1 MKKKV
6 LRFLAVLLIFSICTS
21 LLPESVFAVTVEE
34 SVEETT
40 PTIADFLAGTA
51 TAEDIYGV
59 LDPSIVPAAI
69 DYNEAV
75 EKNHIARCYE
85 DEGTD
90 LNKIIFLNIDG
101 TKTMYTFDFPVKYV
115 DDNGNIQDIRL
126 EIAES
131 AVNAGAFETAAN
143 NTVTTFSAQFT
154 DGITLEGNDTE
165 IRLIPI
171 LPAPDLSATLSTTDM
186 VATTATAQRIDA
198 DTVAYPYDA
207 KTTVE
212 YSLTYTGFKED
223 IVVSEYTGQTE
234 YPFRLLT
241 NGLALEEIGGS
252 FFLVDDQGNIEA
264 SIGDIIIFT
273 ADERN
278 NAFGDIEPKTIVENQ
293 EYLLNIVVDA
303 EYLADPATTY
313 PIRIDPTVKINYNY
327 GAGAVEDITIS
338 TNTNFSGS
346 YDYLFVGRRQT
357 EGIARILM
365 RFPGLDMSQ
374 LAGAT
379 VTDAHVRIRDMMC
392 EDVPLDVSCHIF
404 TGNVWAESSATW
416 ANCSPDSYV
425 STPLSTN
432 TLKWSIGNTFSNKH
446 WYQFDVTEA
455 VQGWVNGN
463 YSQNKG
469 FLFKVASTVENGS
482 TIQNRTFGSYNRTN
496 YRPSLTVTYSVGGGT
511 VSIRE
516 GGTSTL
522 SAAGITGTIPWAS
535 SNTGIATVTASGV
548 VTGVKAGHTTVTAS
562 VNGVVEK
569 TFDVYVA
576 VADGVYYIK
585 NNNSG
590 YYVGVEDSNIMSASG
605 VIQEPQRTSNPRKYS
620 QLWKITYLA
629 DGKYSIR
636 PMHQL
641 NTGLSAYQTDVNIWD
656 IDETDSISAVADD
669 CEWTISYSSS
679 GYVFR
684 HEGLAARTLVPVNHS
699 TSGNA
704 ALTVESPSSI
714 SAAHLWTLENVTS
727 TIQNTIIFYDKEKKV
742 LSLNPVRYIAPEE
755 SKTCAGLK
763 LYASFVSVYTNEQ
776 DIVWSVGDAD
786 IAVIDAATGKITGNT
801 PSAVTAVNASMT
813 YNGTTYSRSYTMNVT
828 AVPNGTYYLRNKE
841 TALYADIYN
850 QTAANGITVQQW
862 EFSGDDSQKW
872 KVTHRG
878 DGTYTIRTAA
888 TTSYVYMGVSG
899 NSVASGANIV
909 LCTGTVE
916 DGMRWIIQTT
926 ASGAYRFIPK
936 SGESA
941 NLVLTALGSNPSGN
955 GATLQQRTYIN
966 DVYYEDEWKIIYTGN
981 VNFYA
986 LKHSDGGLRSDYFEY
1001 AKYWFRREDGN
1012 AFSNVTTQYAEAWSK
1027 EAMIA
1032 ALQNYNVFFIHTH
1045 GNKTAFQIGSNNTL
1059 LTMWDINEEDFS
1071 NLEIALL
1078 LTCNTGVDFDESHI
1092 TNNSPVN
1099 IIEAMV
1105 IQGAET
1111 VIGFSETTYV
1121 DDCNQFAEDFA
1132 KQIAFYGLTVEEA
1145 IDALQL
1151 EFYDKNMK
1159 DLAVIAGNPGNALLG
1174 G

>member
-126 EIAES
+126 EIADS

-171 LPAPDLSATLSTTDM
+171 LPAPDLSATLSTADM

-223 IVVSEYTGQTE
+223 IVVSEYTGQTT

-416 ANCSPDSYV
+416 ANCSPNSYV

-496 YRPSLTVTYSVGGGT
+496 YRPSLTVTYTLRDST
-511 VSIRE
+511 INIRE
-516 GGTSTL
+516 GGTSAL
-522 SAAGITGTIPWAS
+522 STTGITGTITWAS
-535 SNTGIATVTASGV
+535 NNTSVATVTPSGV
-548 VTGVKAGHTTVTAS
+548 VTGIRAGHTTVTAS

-569 TFDVYVA
+569 TFHVYVA
-576 VADGVYYIK
+576 VANGVYYIT
-585 NNNSG
+585 NLNSNYCLHVSQG
-590 YYVGVEDSNIMSASG
+590 GIANYTDVYQYNKSSETSSTYVLRQMWKVCYLGEG
-605 VIQEPQRTSNPRKYS
+605 RYS
-620 QLWKITYLA
+620 V
-629 DGKYSIR
+629 R
-636 PMHQL
+636 PMNKL
-641 NTGLSAYQTDVNIWD
+641 NMGLDVTGNNVD
-656 IDETDSISAVADD
+656 IFSIGETDSLSSVPSYGQ
-669 CEWTISYSSS
+669 WTIEWYSTGYIFKNKGNSNYTMQVENASTVSGTTVIANSYNTSLNCRWALSFITYPPSGAYWYDTNSQIILGSTTDIGYIYEGLTTDASNAGLVPVLYSGSSNNQTFTWSSNNSTVASVNSSS
-679 GYVFR
+679 GLISGILPGNVVITAKAQYGGYNLSINLQVKSLDPFHSSNIQYMR
-684 HEGLAARTLVPVNHS
+684 YTLIPANYIWTHADFTVNIVKS
-699 TSGNA
+699 Q
-704 ALTVESPSSI
+704 LLEYEYCII
-714 SAAHLWTLENVTS
+714 SADSNKAEYREIYLSDELRTELEDLEAGYQEKYHSVFDNPTDEQEDAHNAKVATDTLINKGLLSNGSNEYYGVWAYNYISYRNLTNLWKGALNTATAAYGVYLTLSAFYYSYLTTLNTNNIQVTS
-727 TIQNTIIFYDKEKKV
+727 TQY
-742 LSLNPVRYIAPEE
+742 
-755 SKTCAGLK
+755 
-763 LYASFVSVYTNEQ
+763 Q
-776 DIVWSVGDAD
+776 
-786 IAVIDAATGKITGNT
+786 
-801 PSAVTAVNASMT
+801 NASSVLDDIDDALA
-813 YNGTTYSRSYTMNVT
+813 GTNPSINTVT
-828 AVPNGTYYLRNKE
+828 SADARNQILNLEKAPYKPGTPVVGFK
-841 TALYADIYN
+841 TT
-850 QTAANGITVQQW
+850 QTTQYVRVYRQG
-862 EFSGDDSQKW
+862 
-872 KVTHRG
+872 VTSPHRG
-878 DGTYTIRTAA
+878 WIMRYSDIQGLTPAQIKDVFALPTEPTHYCFVNIPAGT
-888 TTSYVYMGVSG
+888 
-899 NSVASGANIV
+899 
-909 LCTGTVE
+909 
-916 DGMRWIIQTT
+916 Q
-926 ASGAYRFIPK
+926 
-936 SGESA
+936 
-941 NLVLTALGSNPSGN
+941 
-955 GATLQQRTYIN
+955 
-966 DVYYEDEWKIIYTGN
+966 IYTGIAN
-981 VNFYA
+981 KIPEWGNGGA
-986 LKHSDGGLRSDYFEY
+986 LQFEIEGTYFADWFSDGIPL
-1001 AKYWFRREDGN
+1001 
-1012 AFSNVTTQYAEAWSK
+1012 
-1027 EAMIA
+1027 
-1032 ALQNYNVFFIHTH
+1032 
-1045 GNKTAFQIGSNNTL
+1045 
-1059 LTMWDINEEDFS
+1059 
-1071 NLEIALL
+1071 
-1078 LTCNTGVDFDESHI
+1078 
-1092 TNNSPVN
+1092 P
-1099 IIEAMV
+1099 
-1105 IQGAET
+1105 
-1111 VIGFSETTYV
+1111 
-1121 DDCNQFAEDFA
+1121 
-1132 KQIAFYGLTVEEA
+1132 
-1145 IDALQL
+1145 
-1151 EFYDKNMK
+1151 
-1159 DLAVIAGNPGNALLG
+1159 
-1174 G
+1174 